1 MKIVFMGTPQFSVTP
16 LEALVDAGHDV
27 LFVIT
32 QPDKINNRGNKIIF
46 SPVKQRALEL
56 KIKVFQ
62 PEKIKGNIELIAE
75 LESLKPDC
83 IVVSAY
89 GRILPAEILNIPNFG
104 CINIH
109 ASLLPKYRGAAPI
122 QWSILDGEEY
132 TGVSIMKME
141 EGLDTGP
148 VYEMEKTPILEKT
161 GSDLFNELS
170 IIGSRLL
177 IDTLAKLSDKTIV
190 PKAQDDKAA
199 SYARMINKED
209 GILDFSE
216 KPIEITRKIRALYP
230 STKTY
235 TNYKGNK
242 MIVTEAK
249 DLNEVNLKE
258 PGTITDISKEGI
270 KISCGESTLLITRL
284 QFPGKNEMKVSDYI
298 IGNKIELNEI
308 LK

>member
-1 MKIVFMGTPQFSVTP
+1 MKIIFMGTPQFSIAP
-16 LEALVDAGHDV
+16 LQALVDAGHDI
-27 LFVIT
+27 LLVIA

-46 SPVKQRALEL
+46 SPVKKRALDLNL
-56 KIKVFQ
+56 KVEQ
-62 PEKIKGNIELIAE
+62 PEKIKGNIELISE

-89 GRILPAEILNIPNFG
+89 GRILPKEILNIPKLG

-148 VYEMEKTPILEKT
+148 VYVMEKTPILEKT
-161 GSDLFNELS
+161 GEDLFNELS
-170 IIGSRLL
+170 EIGSRLL
-177 IDTLAKLSDKTIV
+177 IDTLVKLEDGKITAI
-190 PKAQDDKAA
+190 PQDEASA

-209 GILDFSE
+209 GFLDFTK
-216 KPIEITRKIRALYP
+216 KPIEVTRTIRALYP

-235 TNYKGNK
+235 TTYKGNK

-249 DLNEVNLKE
+249 ALNEVNFKKS
-258 PGTITDISKEGI
+258 GTITEVSKEGI
-270 KISCGESTLLITRL
+270 KISCGGSTLLITRL
-284 QFPGKNEMKVSDYI
+284 QFPGKNEMKVSDYL
-298 IGNKIELNEI
+298 IGNKIELLEI

>member
-1 MKIVFMGTPQFSVTP
+1 MKIIFMGTPQFSVAP
-16 LEALVDAGHDV
+16 LQALVDAGHDI
-27 LFVIT
+27 LLVIA

-46 SPVKQRALEL
+46 SPVKKRALDLNL
-56 KIKVFQ
+56 KVEQ
-62 PEKIKGNIELIAE
+62 PEKIKGNIELISE

-89 GRILPAEILNIPNFG
+89 GRILPKEILNIPKLG

-148 VYEMEKTPILEKT
+148 VYVMEKTPILEKT
-161 GSDLFNELS
+161 GEDLFNELS
-170 IIGSRLL
+170 EIGSRLL
-177 IDTLAKLSDKTIV
+177 IDTLVKLEDGKITAI
-190 PKAQDDKAA
+190 PQDEASA

-209 GILDFSE
+209 GFLDFTK
-216 KPIEITRKIRALYP
+216 KPIEVTRTIRALYP

-235 TNYKGNK
+235 TTYKGNK

-249 DLNEVNLKE
+249 ALNEVNFKKS
-258 PGTITDISKEGI
+258 GTITEVSKEGI
-270 KISCGESTLLITRL
+270 KISCGGSTLLITRL
-284 QFPGKNEMKVSDYI
+284 QFPGKNEMKVSDYL
-298 IGNKIELNEI
+298 IGNKIELLEI

>member
-1 MKIVFMGTPQFSVTP
+1 MKIVFMGTPQFSVAP
-16 LEALVDAGHDV
+16 LQALVDAGHNI
-27 LFVIT
+27 LLVIT
-32 QPDKINNRGNKIIF
+32 QPDKINNRGNKVIF
-46 SPVKQRALEL
+46 SPVKQRAMEL
-56 KIKVFQ
+56 KFKIVQ
-62 PEKIKGNIELIAE
+62 PDRIKGNIDLIAE
-75 LESLKPDC
+75 LDDLKPDC

-89 GRILPAEILNIPNFG
+89 GKILPIEILNIPKFG

-148 VYEMEKTPILEKT
+148 VYIMEKTPVLEKT
-161 GSDLFNELS
+161 GDELFNELS

-177 IDTLAKLSDKTIV
+177 IDTLAKLNDKSIV
-190 PKAQDDKAA
+190 PKQQDENEA

-209 GILDFSE
+209 GLLDFTK
-216 KPIEITRKIRALYP
+216 KPIEISRKIRALYP

-249 DLNEVNLKE
+249 VLNEVNLKKS
-258 PGTITDISKEGI
+258 GTITEVSKEGI
-270 KISCGESTLLITRL
+270 KISCGGSTLLITRL
-284 QFPGKNEMKVSDYI
+284 KFPGKNEMKVSDYL
-298 IGNKIELNEI
+298 IGNKIELLEI
-308 LK
+308 LM